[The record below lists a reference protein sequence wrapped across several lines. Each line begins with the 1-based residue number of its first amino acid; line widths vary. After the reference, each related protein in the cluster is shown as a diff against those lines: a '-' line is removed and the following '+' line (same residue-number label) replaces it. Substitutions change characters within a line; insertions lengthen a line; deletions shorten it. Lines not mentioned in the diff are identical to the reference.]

1 MADAGEDQSDSRSTK
16 YYVCALAS
24 DSSCEY
30 RLDAEGTTVFGRRTD
45 SDVVISDPGCSRMHA
60 TLTVVDGRAKLKNF
74 GSQVGTTL
82 VWNTPLPQG
91 HGCDIANGDVFEICG
106 RRFRFEVVC
115 GKGDAA
121 SDARPT
127 ASRAAPREK
136 KRPASTAEGEAPAR
150 AAAQPKKKAKK
161 AASVAKPAAPP
172 AKKRSA
178 RGQNDIQLPRAAKK
192 AKPGPRDPK
201 HGRDGEDPKPRR
213 GSKKRRE

>member
-24 DSSCEY
+24 DDSCEY
-30 RLDAEGTTVFGRRTD
+30 RMNAEGTTVFGRRTD
-45 SDVVISDPGCSRMHA
+45 SDVVISDPGCSRLHA
-60 TLTVVDGRAKLKNF
+60 TLIVADGRAELKNF
-74 GSQVGTTL
+74 GSEADTTL
-82 VWNTPLPQG
+82 VWNTPLPKG
-91 HGCDIANGDVFEICG
+91 HGCDIGNGDVFEICG

-121 SDARPT
+121 SDARPA
-127 ASRAAPREK
+127 ASRAAPQEK

-150 AAAQPKKKAKK
+150 AAAQPKKKKAKK

-178 RGQNDIQLPRAAKK
+178 RGQNDIQQPRAAKK
-192 AKPGPRDPK
+192 AKPGSA
-201 HGRDGEDPKPRR
+201 GSEALPRR
-213 GSKKRRE
+213 